1 MIISVFGD
9 SIVWGAYDLELGGW
23 VNRLKLHF
31 DNKGDFIT
39 DIYNHGISGD
49 RVAEV
54 LERID
59 SEAKAVMPDKII
71 LAIGINDTPIPDFPS
86 GTGPSRFKDLY
97 QKLIS
102 KAKQE
107 SKSVLIIGLTNVDEK
122 IDGHGYKNKEIEKLN
137 KIIQE
142 LAQKEKIPLVDLFGS
157 LSDEDVMDGL
167 HPNAKGHQKIFEKVK
182 NLL

>member
-1 MIISVFGD
+1 MIVSIFGD

-23 VNRLKLHF
+23 VNRLKVHF

-49 RVAEV
+49 RVAEI

-71 LAIGINDTPIPDFPS
+71 LAIGINDTPIPDFPK
-86 GTGPSRFKDLY
+86 GTDPKTFKEQY
-97 QKLIS
+97 RKLIA
-102 KAKQE
+102 KAKQHA
-107 SKSVLIIGLTNVDEK
+107 KSLMIVGLTNVDEK
-122 IDGHGYKNKEIEKLN
+122 ISGHGYKNKEIEKLD
-137 KIIQE
+137 KIIKE
-142 LAQKEKIPLVDLFGS
+142 LAQKENIHFVDLFGS
-157 LSDEDVMDGL
+157 LSDDDVMDGL